1 MDKNTILVVDDDAA
15 TINILAECLNELGYS
30 CRSTNNGFM
39 ALELIKEET
48 FSAAICDIRMPGM
61 DGLAVMTQA
70 RKMAPELP
78 FIVITGFAEEYVYD
92 QIIEAGASDFIQK
105 PIEIGELRVKLAR
118 VLDERILLNKN
129 TALLEKANSLNERL
143 SSLLNMVRE
152 FSEELEFE
160 NLFPLIIKKVTEAMG
175 AERTSLYLIDW
186 DKGEIW
192 TKVAEQFKE
201 IRLPIGQG
209 ISGRVA
215 ETGDIIN
222 VADAWNLP
230 YFDRSFDQESKF
242 LTRSVL
248 CLPISN
254 RQGERIAVIQ
264 VINKIDGLRFGKDDL
279 QVLKALSGFIAIALE
294 NSFLIEELEAS
305 FEGAIRTLAATV
317 DARHPLTAGHSQRVA
332 EYALAIAREMNLDED
347 ALKEIN
353 YAGLLH
359 DIGKIGIKDA
369 VLLKNGPFTPEEQSA
384 MNEHTTKTLAIL
396 EKFHFSKKLKEVPL
410 LAAYHHE
417 KIDGKGYPFGLTGDK
432 LPLASKILAVAD
444 VFDALTSRRDYP
456 KYLESG
462 TIGFEPMPFQKVIS
476 ILNGDRDSHFD
487 SKVLDAFFKCM
498 PEVLRHCRG
507 KHFPPEYVDGAIS
520 LLETEI

>member
-1 MDKNTILVVDDDAA
+1 MDKKMILVVDDDAT
-15 TINILAECLNELGYS
+15 TIRILEECLGEFGYS
-30 CRSTNNGFM
+30 CRTANDGFK
-39 ALELIKEET
+39 ALELIEEEI

-61 DGLAVMTQA
+61 DGLTVMTEA
-70 RKMAPELP
+70 RKIAPDLP

-92 QIIEAGASDFIQK
+92 QVIEAGASDFIQK
-105 PIEIGELRVKLAR
+105 PLKIGELKIKLER
-118 VLDERILLNKN
+118 VLDERVLLNKN
-129 TALLEKANSLNERL
+129 TALLEKANSLNDRL
-143 SSLLNMVRE
+143 TSLLNMARE

-160 NLFPLIIKKVTEAMG
+160 NLFPLIINKVTEAMG

-215 ETGDIIN
+215 ETGDVIN

-242 LTRSVL
+242 RTRSVL

-264 VINKIDGLRFGKDDL
+264 VMNKIGGLRFGKDDL
-279 QVLKALSGFIAIALE
+279 QVLKSLSGFIAIALE

-305 FEGAIRTLAATV
+305 FEGAIKTLAATV
-317 DARHPLTAGHSQRVA
+317 DAKHPLTAGHSQRVT

-347 ALKEIN
+347 ELKEIH

-369 VLLKNGPFTPEEQSA
+369 VLLKNGPFT
-384 MNEHTTKTLAIL
+384 
-396 EKFHFSKKLKEVPL
+396 LK
-410 LAAYHHE
+410 
-417 KIDGKGYPFGLTGDK
+417 
-432 LPLASKILAVAD
+432 
-444 VFDALTSRRDYP
+444 
-456 KYLESG
+456 
-462 TIGFEPMPFQKVIS
+462 
-476 ILNGDRDSHFD
+476 NGR
-487 SKVLDAFFKCM
+487 
-498 PEVLRHCRG
+498 P
-507 KHFPPEYVDGAIS
+507 
-520 LLETEI
+520 